1 MNGKKE
7 QILVSKSKIIEGTF
21 RLLKLY
27 TFDELTL
34 NEILDEANISKRTF
48 YRYFSNKQDILI
60 TIMMILLQI
69 IAH

>member
-48 YRYFSNKQDILI
+48 YRYFSNKQDIINYYYDDFI
-60 TIMMILLQI
+60 TNYRS
-69 IAH
+69 

>member
-48 YRYFSNKQDILI
+48 YRYFQINKIS
-60 TIMMILLQI
+60 
-69 IAH
+69 